1 MSSTAEK
8 VEEVGG
14 TEKEYFFEGTAT
26 RYRLADGVTEYPTNG
41 RWEAEAID
49 EQPFRTRMLVLCPDP
64 AQFNGTVIVEW
75 NNVSAGENFFLNRS
89 APQLLGDGFAVVG
102 VSAQYL
108 GVEGMPGMPV
118 PSLKT
123 ENPQRYASMHHP
135 SDDYSYDIFAQAGEL
150 LGPQRPHDVDPL
162 EGLDVRHLIA
172 VGVSQSSA
180 RLGGYLNGV
189 HAVSSIYDAFL
200 LVVYPNSPCALNGDS
215 APAELPQTY
224 GPNGF
229 HLLEWYKHFLREDL
243 DVPIIVLNSESEASE
258 CYPNTQSDTELLRW
272 WEVAGTSHTSVATAD
287 ELEAMGFVVGTH
299 VAFAPALR
307 GALHALQRWLDAG
320 EAPQHQ
326 PRLVREGSPPA
337 LSPRRA
343 RECRRRHPM
352 ARPCSAAR
360 HACGRTGRW
369 RREQPLE
376 GLEHSV
382 PGGKGPRALSRS
394 GRLVRQIQGVG
405 RTTHAGGR
413 HPPRRR
419 RRVADQSRGTTAADL
434 SAPPFVVVRRVRGSA
449 RGRPPRCCG
458 RRDRARRP
466 RSSPRD
472 IRERPGAH

>member
-1 MSSTAEK
+1 MAKIVAEVEGTPMSSMADK
-8 VEEVGG
+8 VKEVGG

-41 RWEAEAID
+41 RWKAEAID

-108 GVEGMPGMPV
+108 GVEGMPDMPI

-123 ENPQRYASMHHP
+123 ENPQRYASMNHP

-180 RLGGYLNGV
+180 RLAGYLNGV

-243 DVPIIVLNSESEASE
+243 EVPIIVLNSESEASE

-320 EAPQHQ
+320 VAPQHQ
-326 PRLVREGSPPA
+326 PRLVREGTPPLFRRDEHGNAIGGIQWPDLAAPLATHVAERIDGDESSLLRGSSTPFPAEKVHA
-337 LSPRRA
+337 LYPDQAAWFAKYKASVEQLTQAGVILPDDGA
-343 RECRRRHPM
+343 ALLAKAE
-352 ARPCSAAR
+352 ARPLP
-360 HACGRTGRW
+360 T
-369 RREQPLE
+369 
-376 GLEHSV
+376 
-382 PGGKGPRALSRS
+382 
-394 GRLVRQIQGVG
+394 
-405 RTTHAGGR
+405 
-413 HPPRRR
+413 
-419 RRVADQSRGTTAADL
+419 
-434 SAPPFVVVRRVRGSA
+434 
-449 RGRPPRCCG
+449 
-458 RRDRARRP
+458 
-466 RSSPRD
+466 
-472 IRERPGAH
+472 